1 MRGVGTP
8 GYSWIC
14 GACGRRVPLRVDV
27 CHCGAT
33 RQQAAAG
40 PLQADVSPFGGAGAR
55 GGWRSLP
62 LDVQALLLAAGL
74 SLVLGLAWL
83 VYDPPR
89 PNPTPALLGYV
100 DVPPPPR
107 TPTKAPRPPFRMPWW
122 R

>member
-1 MRGVGTP
+1 VGTP
-8 GYSWIC
+8 GYSWVC

-27 CHCGAT
+27 CHCGAA
-33 RQQAAAG
+33 RQQAAAATA
-40 PLQADVSPFGGAGAR
+40 QAAPGAARAGAK

-62 LDVQALLLAAGL
+62 VDVQALLAAAVL
-74 SLVLGLAWL
+74 SFVLGFAWL

-89 PNPTPALLGYV
+89 TKPVPALLGYV

-107 TPTKAPRPPFRMPWW
+107 TPTKAARPSFRMPWW

>member
-1 MRGVGTP
+1 MRGVETP

-14 GACGRRVPLRVDV
+14 GACGRRVPLRVEA

-33 RQQAAAG
+33 RQQAAA
-40 PLQADVSPFGGAGAR
+40 PQAEAAR
-55 GGWRSLP
+55 VGEADPGGGWRSLP

-74 SLVLGLAWL
+74 SVVLGVAWL

-89 PNPTPALLGYV
+89 PTPMPALLGYV
-100 DVPPPPR
+100 DVPPPP
-107 TPTKAPRPPFRMPWW
+107 PTTLEPPKPPFRLPWW